1 MKLEPLTKF
10 KAKPY
15 CVLYPSQRG
24 LMVRDATGDRVA
36 YGRQPIEQLL
46 AAIEGWVCYVP
57 NSLESLV
64 QTTGAT
70 SWKAD
75 LWRDK
80 IIRMT
85 HLPSGTRVSS
95 LKGTVEDRHAYEDL
109 EGLLKFLRGFGVMPA
124 SIPAMAWQLFR
135 ASLDRVYTVGFDPE
149 VGRDAFYGGRQE
161 ITNAGLYK
169 DMQLVDIEQ
178 AYPTAQARPGGYA
191 LSLRQVSNSTYLDS
205 SAAGIARAR
214 VYVPESLPFA
224 PLPIRVA
231 EETITFQYGLIEG
244 TWPWCELAAAKSLGC
259 EVEVIECW
267 APQRTAEL
275 FGPWWPLA
283 QELRKLPGGSGKIG
297 KAISNSTWG
306 QFGMRAQGRGTRQW
320 ADDKGTMAVNVPMN
334 DHDMP
339 QSWTAH
345 IAAETTARVRTQ
357 MLLEGLYGGMVPA
370 HIDTDGVI
378 VPTGSPLPGD
388 GATGPGTWR
397 VKEDITKLDLR
408 GPQLYRYT
416 CPGCGV
422 THEHWHYNA
431 SGIASEKAP
440 EYFANN
446 DYRVNVKH
454 EMRFD

>member
-1 MKLEPLTKF
+1 MKLEPLTKY
-10 KAKPY
+10 KPKPFA
-15 CVLYPSQRG
+15 VLYPSQRG
-24 LMVRDATGDRVA
+24 LMVRDRNGDRTA
-36 YGRQPIEQLL
+36 YGRQPVEQLL
-46 AAIEGWVCYVP
+46 ATLDGWVCYVP
-57 NSLESLV
+57 NSLDALMH
-64 QTTGAT
+64 TTGAT

-85 HLPSGTRVSS
+85 HLPTGVRVSS
-95 LKGTVEDRHAYEDL
+95 LKGTVDERNAYEDV
-109 EGLLKFLRGFGVMPA
+109 ETLLKWLRDYGVMPA

-135 ASLDRVYTVGFDPE
+135 ASLDRVYTVGFDKD
-149 VGRDAFYGGRQE
+149 VGKDAFYGGRQE

-191 LSLRQVSNSTYLDS
+191 LSLREVDKTTAIDA
-205 SAAGIARAR
+205 SAAGIAAAK
-214 VYVPESLPFA
+214 VHVPEDLPYA

-231 EETITFQYGLIEG
+231 PDTITFQHGYIEG
-244 TWPWCELAAAKSLGC
+244 TWSWCELAAAQSLGAQ
-259 EVEVIECW
+259 VEVVQCW

-283 QELRKLPGGSGKIG
+283 QQIRALPGGAGAIG

-306 QFGMRAQGRGTRQW
+306 QFGMRAEGRGTRQW
-320 ADDKGTMAVNVPMN
+320 ADDKGTMPVNVPMD

-357 MLLEGLYGGMVPA
+357 MLLEGLYGGMSPA

-388 GATGPGTWR
+388 GSTGPGTWR
-397 VKEDITKLDLR
+397 VKEDMTKLDLR

-416 CPGCGV
+416 CPGCGL

-431 SGIASEKAP
+431 SGIPADQAAGFFTGE
-440 EYFANN
+440 
-446 DYRVNVKH
+446 RVEMNIKH